1 VNLLRHLEFF
11 VAVATRR
18 HFGEAAADLGMTQPP
33 LSQGIRRLEQH
44 WGATLFDRSSQGVE
58 LTEVGEQ
65 LLPLARRLLSEARTI
80 DVLVRDLTHHEPSLR
95 VGLCT
100 GLESAGAAVVAAV
113 RSSLGREVEPVE
125 AASVDLVDRVRRGA
139 LDVAVVRHP
148 GVVDGTA
155 AGEVVRVPQRLLVPA
170 DAPDALALIRI
181 PVVTEPRQHHPPAHD
196 QLVDT
201 LRRHGHSGDVV
212 TEVSAATATALIAA
226 GRACRLTTDR
236 ITPPGTR
243 LVDLPDALAVVRLRA
258 LSPSAAHRRAPVV
271 GLRECVEQA
280 LA

>member
-1 VNLLRHLEFF
+1 MNLLRHLEFF
-11 VAVATRR
+11 AAVAATR

-44 WGATLFDRSSQGVE
+44 WGATLFDRSAQGVE

-80 DVLVRDLTHHEPSLR
+80 DMLARELTRHEPPLR

-100 GLESAGAAVVAAV
+100 GLESVGAAVVAAV
-113 RSSLGREVEPVE
+113 RSGLGREVGPVE
-125 AASVDLVDRVRRGA
+125 AASVELVERVRRGT

-148 GVVDGTA
+148 GVVDGTD

-170 DAPDALALIRI
+170 DAPDALASLPV
-181 PVVTEPRQHHPPAHD
+181 PVVTEPREHHPPAHD

-212 TEVSAATATALIAA
+212 TEVSAATGTALVAA
-226 GRACRLTTDR
+226 GRACRLTTER
-236 ITPPGTR
+236 VAPPGTR
-243 LVDLPDALAVVRLRA
+243 LVGLPEALAVVRLRIV
-258 LSPSAAHRRAPVV
+258 SPSPAHRRSTVA
-271 GLRECVEQA
+271 GLRECVEAA